1 MTKETKYGKKEPLYM
16 VIDAGITHLQKFGIY
31 NKQELKE
38 AKKKLDIDYEFTSR
52 TGRIS
57 HCFAGKYIMFS
68 YIDEAEDLEG
78 WRMEN
83 GKWELLSDKY
93 MSSRLLAE

>member
-1 MTKETKYGKKEPLYM
+1 MTKKEPLYM

-38 AKKKLDIDYEFTSR
+38 AKEKLDIDYEFISR
-52 TGRIS
+52 TGHIA
-57 HCFAGKYIMFS
+57 HCFAGKDIMFS